1 MSEFHEKQRRVQ
13 ALLESHKLDALLL
26 RRVSSF
32 AWATCGAASY
42 VNTATSDG
50 PSQLLITKNGRFL
63 ITDNIEATRL
73 IQEEKL
79 NNQRWEIIAVPWH
92 STDDPL
98 ERLSKGLAVGSDS
111 PLPGFVDLSVDIAH
125 MRSNL
130 TLGEVKR
137 FKKLGKLCADAME
150 AVMRAIKPGQSELH
164 ISAKVSHETG
174 KRGVQ
179 AIVNLVAT
187 DERVF
192 SFRHPLPTPKKLE
205 NYAML
210 ALCGRKWGLVCSTTR
225 FIHFG
230 RIPEYLCR
238 KADAVAKVDTVF
250 IANTRPGERLGDIF
264 RHGAEAYAV
273 NDYPNEWH
281 LHHQGGLAGYE
292 PREIVATFHTKETVS
307 VGQVYAWNPSI
318 SGTKSEDTILVTGH
332 GCEILT
338 AMNEWPTIQVQADGR
353 TFFRPA
359 ILERR

>member
-1 MSEFHEKQRRVQ
+1 MTEFHEKQKRIQ

-42 VNTATSDG
+42 VNTAVSDG
-50 PSQLLITKNGRFL
+50 ASQLLITKTGRFL
-63 ITDNIEATRL
+63 ITNNIEATRL

-79 NNQRWEIIAVPWH
+79 NEQRWEIIAVPWH
-92 STDDPL
+92 STNDSL
-98 ERLSKGLAVGSDS
+98 VHLTKGKSVGTDS
-111 PLPGFVDLSVDIAH
+111 PLPGFVDLSADSAR

-130 TLGEVKR
+130 TPSEVKR
-137 FKKLGKLCADAME
+137 FKKLGKLCADSME
-150 AVMRAIKPGQSELH
+150 SATRAIKPGQSELQV
-164 ISAKVSHETG
+164 SAKLSHETG

-205 NYAML
+205 RYAML
-210 ALCGRKWGLVCSTTR
+210 VLCGRKWGLVCSITR

-238 KADAVAKVDTVF
+238 KAEAVAKVDTVF

-264 RHGAEAYAV
+264 RHGAEAY
-273 NDYPNEWH
+273 
-281 LHHQGGLAGYE
+281 
-292 PREIVATFHTKETVS
+292 
-307 VGQVYAWNPSI
+307 
-318 SGTKSEDTILVTGH
+318 
-332 GCEILT
+332 
-338 AMNEWPTIQVQADGR
+338 
-353 TFFRPA
+353 
-359 ILERR
+359 